1 MAKTVSIRV
10 LLALAVATGWLL
22 HQLDINNAYLHGDV
36 DEEVYMCLLPGF
48 HSKRGGGRVSSTSSS
63 TPMVRRLVKSL
74 YGLRQ
79 TSRQWYTKLSTAI
92 QQFGLVQSHSDH
104 SLFVYSKAHLFITLL
119 VYVDDMIIIGNDST
133 CVVALKFV
141 LD

>member
-36 DEEVYMCLLPGF
+36 DEEVYMCLPPGF
-48 HSKRGGGRVSSTSSS
+48 NSKRGGGGRVSSTSSS

-92 QQFGLVQSHSDH
+92 Q
-104 SLFVYSKAHLFITLL
+104 
-119 VYVDDMIIIGNDST
+119 
-133 CVVALKFV
+133 
-141 LD
+141 

>member
-48 HSKRGGGRVSSTSSS
+48 HSKRGGEGGFH
-63 TPMVRRLVKSL
+63 PLHHPL
-74 YGLRQ
+74 L
-79 TSRQWYTKLSTAI
+79 WYV
-92 QQFGLVQSHSDH
+92 G
-104 SLFVYSKAHLFITLL
+104 
-119 VYVDDMIIIGNDST
+119 
-133 CVVALKFV
+133 
-141 LD
+141 